1 MLITAIDLIG
11 LVVTAVDGPAFKGV
25 AAVDEPAIKK
35 DSLPLDTTIDHW
47 PAWDTAPRATWAVD
61 RLDRV
66 SAQHSPELPENRF
79 KSKRED

>member
-11 LVVTAVDGPAFKGV
+11 LIETAVDGPAFEGV

-47 PAWDTAPRATWAVD
+47 PA
-61 RLDRV
+61 
-66 SAQHSPELPENRF
+66 
-79 KSKRED
+79 